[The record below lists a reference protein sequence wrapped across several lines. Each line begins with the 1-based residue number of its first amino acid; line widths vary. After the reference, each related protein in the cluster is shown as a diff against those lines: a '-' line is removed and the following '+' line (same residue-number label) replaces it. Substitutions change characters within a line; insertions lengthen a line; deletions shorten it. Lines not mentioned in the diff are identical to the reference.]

1 MPARRLEPAVVVGE
15 VDVAR
20 RGIRLP
26 AAQDVASGRRVV
38 VPAVGRVA
46 GHAGVGGRV
55 DPVALE
61 TVTVGVGHV
70 PAGRLESAGTVGQV
84 DVARRRVYVPT
95 AHRIAVRSDPIVEG
109 APRGVGSG
117 RQPRG
122 NLRATLD
129 EIEAGLVGMP
139 AVSDRG

>member
-46 GHAGVGGRV
+46 GHAGVSGRV
-55 DPVALE
+55 DPVALR
-61 TVTVGVGHV
+61 T
-70 PAGRLESAGTVGQV
+70 
-84 DVARRRVYVPT
+84 
-95 AHRIAVRSDPIVEG
+95 
-109 APRGVGSG
+109 
-117 RQPRG
+117 
-122 NLRATLD
+122 
-129 EIEAGLVGMP
+129 
-139 AVSDRG
+139 